1 MSLNPLK
8 LYGKV
13 GSDYSSDGVVGSDD
27 SPDGPVSM
35 DV

>member
-8 LYGKV
+8 LYGKI
-13 GSDYSSDGVVGSDD
+13 GSDDSFDGVVGSDD